1 MAWGDEGKGAT
12 VDFLARDFDF
22 VLNVRYNGGPQAAHN
37 VVLPDG
43 RHHTFAQ
50 FGSGSFSPGVRTH
63 LSKYMMIKPTSQM
76 NEANHLIELG
86 LTDIWDRL
94 TVDRRCVVV
103 TPLHAI
109 VNRMLEESRGDGR
122 HGSCG
127 QGIGEARKM
136 SLENPDIT
144 LYAGD
149 LYDSR
154 RRVADILEMQTHHYI
169 GLYKDFLARK
179 DASIKQSNLEFAQLY
194 YSWPGQVVNEM
205 PTENV
210 MIFEGAQ
217 GVLLDELHGDPP
229 FYTWTDCT
237 FGNAYKLLTKAEFDG
252 TIKRIGCFRTY
263 FTRHGAGPF
272 PTEYKPVCHS
282 DYMTERAEEDDRS
295 VWEDT
300 HPGEKLLSAELH
312 NMNGSWQGPWRV
324 GKFDFNLAKKA
335 IGIIGGL
342 DEIALSH
349 NDVVA
354 TDVYFKDKLGVPVSI
369 MGYGPTWKERH
380 WAI

>member
-1 MAWGDEGKGAT
+1 MSTAVLVQGMVWGDEGKGAT
-12 VDFLARDFDF
+12 VDFLSRELGAT
-22 VLNVRYNGGPQAAHN
+22 LNVRFNGGPQAAHN
-37 VVLPDG
+37 VVLPDKK
-43 RHHTFAQ
+43 HHTFAQ
-50 FGSGSFSPGVRTH
+50 FGSGSFSPKVRTH
-63 LSKYMMIKPTSQM
+63 LSKYMMVNPIAQM
-76 NEANHLIELG
+76 NEADHLIELG
-86 LTDIWDRL
+86 IKNIWDRL
-94 TVDRRCVVV
+94 TVHRKCVIV
-103 TPLHAI
+103 TPLHVI
-109 VNRMLEESRGDGR
+109 VNRMLEEERGEGR

-127 QGIGEARKM
+127 QGIGEARRM

-149 LYDSR
+149 LFDR
-154 RRVADILEMQTHHYI
+154 RRVADILEMQVHHYI
-169 GLYKDFLARK
+169 GMYKDFLVRK
-179 DASIKQSNLEFAQLY
+179 DAGIKQSNLEFAQLY
-194 YSWPGQVVNEM
+194 YNWPGQVVNEM

-237 FGNAYKLLTKAEFDG
+237 FGNAYKLLTKAEFEG

-272 PTEYKPVCHS
+272 PTEYQTNDVV
-282 DYMTERAEEDDRS
+282 EDQDLVRMLQR
-295 VWEDT
+295 
-300 HPGEKLLSAELH
+300 GELH
-312 NMNGSWQGPWRV
+312 NTNGSWQGPWRV
-324 GKFDFNLAKKA
+324 GKFDFNIAKKA

-349 NDVVA
+349 NDVIA

-380 WAI
+380 WTI

>member
-1 MAWGDEGKGAT
+1 MVWGDEGKGAT
-12 VDFLARDFDF
+12 VDFLSRELGAT
-22 VLNVRYNGGPQAAHN
+22 LNVRFNGGPQAAHN
-37 VVLPDG
+37 VVLPDKK
-43 RHHTFAQ
+43 HHTFAQ
-50 FGSGSFSPGVRTH
+50 FGSGSFSPKVRTH
-63 LSKYMMIKPTSQM
+63 LSKYMMVNPIAQM
-76 NEANHLIELG
+76 NEADHLIELG
-86 LTDIWDRL
+86 IKNIWDRL
-94 TVDRRCVVV
+94 TVHRKCVIV
-103 TPLHAI
+103 TPLHVI
-109 VNRMLEESRGDGR
+109 VNRMLEEERGEGR

-127 QGIGEARKM
+127 QGIGEARRM

-149 LYDSR
+149 LFDR
-154 RRVADILEMQTHHYI
+154 RRVADILEMQVHHYI
-169 GLYKDFLARK
+169 GMYKDAG
-179 DASIKQSNLEFAQLY
+179 IKQSNLEFAQLY
-194 YSWPGQVVNEM
+194 YNWPGQVVNEM

-237 FGNAYKLLTKAEFDG
+237 FGNAYKLLTKAEFEG

-272 PTEYKPVCHS
+272 PTEYQTNDVV
-282 DYMTERAEEDDRS
+282 EDQDLVRMLQR
-295 VWEDT
+295 
-300 HPGEKLLSAELH
+300 GELH
-312 NMNGSWQGPWRV
+312 NTNGSWQGPWRV
-324 GKFDFNLAKKA
+324 GKFDFNIAKKA

-380 WAI
+380 WTI